1 MPSCAAG
8 NWSAPVRTWQGTSGD
23 TGAVSMVSAH
33 VRKHRSRLS
42 VTYAVAAVE
51 NTLELLYPFAI
62 GLAVDDLLDD
72 QWFGV
77 VVFAAISL
85 FHTGISIARQ
95 RFDARSFNELYA
107 GLATDL
113 VAQQRDMG
121 VPTSTVAARSALAG
135 EYVAFLERD
144 VVASITAGFAIVG
157 SLMMIFLYDT
167 VLGLVAAAVAIPV
180 ALLNRRLVR
189 RSRRIYRRLNGQLEL
204 EVEVIDQGAP
214 HDVHRH
220 FRILRRHWVGLSD
233 AEASSWGT
241 VEIIGTG
248 LAVFALV
255 RATSTGA
262 EAGVIF
268 ATLGYVWAY
277 LSGFDLLPS
286 VLQAGA
292 NLKDIRR
299 RLDEVSD

>member
-1 MPSCAAG
+1 
-8 NWSAPVRTWQGTSGD
+8 
-23 TGAVSMVSAH
+23 MVSAH
-33 VRKHRSRLS
+33 VRRHRARLS
-42 VTYAVAAVE
+42 ITYGVAAVE

-72 QWFGV
+72 QWLGV
-77 VVFAAISL
+77 VVFAAIAL
-85 FHTGISIARQ
+85 LHTGISIARQ
-95 RFDARSFNELYA
+95 RFDTRSFNDLYA

-113 VAQQRDMG
+113 VAQHRDMG

-135 EYVAFLERD
+135 EYVGFLERD

-157 SLMMIFLYDT
+157 SLIMIFLYDT
-167 VLGLVAAAVAIPV
+167 VLGLAAAAVAIPV
-180 ALLNRRLVR
+180 AVLNRRLMR
-189 RSRRIYRRLNGQLEL
+189 RSRRIYRRLNDELEV
-204 EVEVIDQGAP
+204 EVEVIDQGSP
-214 HDVHRH
+214 HGVHRH
-220 FRILRRHWVGLSD
+220 FRILRGHWVRLSD
-233 AEASSWGT
+233 AEASTWGA

-292 NLKDIRR
+292 NLRDIRN
-299 RLDEVSD
+299 RLDEAGD

>member
-1 MPSCAAG
+1 M
-8 NWSAPVRTWQGTSGD
+8 
-23 TGAVSMVSAH
+23 SMVSAH
-33 VRKHRSRLS
+33 VRRHRARLS
-42 VTYAVAAVE
+42 VTYGVAAVE

-72 QWFGV
+72 RWLGV
-77 VVFAAISL
+77 VVFAAIAL

-95 RFDARSFNELYA
+95 RFDTRSFNDLYA

-113 VAQQRDMG
+113 VAQHRDMG

-135 EYVAFLERD
+135 EYVGFLERD

-157 SLMMIFLYDT
+157 SLIMIFLYDT
-167 VLGLVAAAVAIPV
+167 VLGLAAAAVAIPV
-180 ALLNRRLVR
+180 AVLNRRLMR
-189 RSRRIYRRLNGQLEL
+189 RSRRIYRRLNDELEV
-204 EVEVIDQGAP
+204 EVEVIDQGSP
-214 HDVHRH
+214 HGVHRH
-220 FRILRRHWVGLSD
+220 FRILRGHWVRLSD
-233 AEASSWGT
+233 AEASTWGA

-292 NLKDIRR
+292 NLRDIRN
-299 RLDEVSD
+299 RLDEAGD